1 MIGSWQGYDLDHFDH
16 YRTKWVWPKSVD
28 LTKGGI
34 PLTVGDSFSRALQ
47 ELLGPG
53 NTTYIHGLEGALLV
67 DGFEALMEREANA
80 RYRNSNKAEAIAMFT
95 KLKMLR
101 FCEPAGDGELC
112 WQICGKEK
120 KNGGWVDLSQ
130 DVFILPHTDA
140 LATLARMVGTSVENI
155 QRQTSKRNLSAA
167 GRNRRLFE
175 DIPEV
180 IKLPR
185 RPVGR
190 RYAELVYRKDIYT
203 HAQELLGAILKYNLA
218 GQTVCLPAAV
228 LKDRLCIGMVPPP
241 ACLMNQ
247 DLIDSHPGSA
257 VLLFGDVRSAL
268 AMEKFLGEVLGY
280 DPRNFIVSA
289 HFGDNLDVLPWNYLR
304 GHDVVVI
311 PAASKV
317 DMSRVKL
324 YKDYVTGAMANSFRV
339 FPGFLLHSPPGVEL
353 KQAKKNLPSLQA
365 ALLRDSMFID
375 HMKMPLT
382 GAQQII
388 EKSVSYEEYKA
399 WGQLGGIFKRAKNSV
414 ATVSSSAL
422 QALPPPD
429 PTEIPP
435 TPKKLEDV
443 VLHHFIR
450 PGSNVLVLGAKNAG
464 KTQFTLSVCQALC
477 KRGILCSR
485 FHNEANVPCKVAY
498 VDAETPLDEFQANLK
513 HYELDNDDGFCGL
526 SISDQNTQKLF
537 PDFSL
542 MSQEFQ
548 DNLQNYLLENKCRY
562 VVLDN
567 LTALMG
573 DEVNYGASANKVIEF
588 VKQLQNNGMCVIIV
602 HHLTTSGNGSQH
614 AKASGSDIFI
624 RMARAII
631 ELKSKTEILDGSTT
645 SATVKKSALQAGL
658 TVGIRFKTCKAAP
671 VLEDKT
677 YYVHLPFGEA
687 HWEPLGAYGLDGQ
700 VIELPTTKE
709 SLLPDK
715 NNSAPPAKGSLH
727 DTLKDLSP
735 DQRQV
740 VEVLQAGAAKR
751 VDIQTK
757 LRWGEGKTQ
766 NVLNDL
772 VKMGLITRQG
782 ASSSTNYVLKCGE

>member
-67 DGFEALMEREANA
+67 DVFEALMEREANA

-353 KQAKKNLPSLQA
+353 EQARKNLPSLQA

-375 HMKMPLT
+375 DMKMPLT

-399 WGQLGGIFKRAKNSV
+399 WGQLGGIFKKPNEP
-414 ATVSSSAL
+414 VSTASRSEVHTLAP
-422 QALPPPD
+422 ADPSETPD
-429 PTEIPP
+429 RPQNLGE
-435 TPKKLEDV
+435 V

-450 PGSNVLVLGAKNAG
+450 PGTSVAVLGAKNAG
-464 KTQFTLSVCQALC
+464 KTQAALSICAALRKKDALFSIFRNASIGQC
-477 KRGILCSR
+477 
-485 FHNEANVPCKVAY
+485 NVAY
-498 VDAETPLDEFQANLK
+498 IDAETLPDEFQANISQ
-513 HYELDNDDGFCGL
+513 YGLDNDPGFFGL
-526 SISDQNTQKLF
+526 CKHDTRKNNHFDTY
-537 PDFSL
+537 SL
-542 MSQEFQ
+542 MKPEFRAGLQE
-548 DNLQNYLLENKCRY
+548 YLLDKGCRY

-567 LTALMG
+567 LVALMG
-573 DEVNYGASANKVIEF
+573 NRVDYGADVQEVVEWVEQIRAAGI
-588 VKQLQNNGMCVIIV
+588 CPIII
-602 HHLTTSGNGSQH
+602 HHLGDETHGKARGS
-614 AKASGSDIFI
+614 KILTF
-624 RMARAII
+624 RARTII
-631 ELKSKTEILDGSTT
+631 TLTGKNEILRDPAISEPIKN
-645 SATVKKSALQAGL
+645 SAHQEGL
-658 TVGIRFKTCKAAP
+658 TIGLRFDTCKAGAI
-671 VLEDKT
+671 LEGMT
-677 YYVHLPFGEA
+677 FYAHLPFGKASWQFLE
-687 HWEPLGAYGLDGQ
+687 AYGLDGQ
-700 VIELPTTKE
+700 KIEVPVAEEVIAHPENAQPVTAEDTLE
-709 SLLPDK
+709 
-715 NNSAPPAKGSLH
+715 AK
-727 DTLKDLSP
+727 LKDLSP

-740 VEVLQAGAAKR
+740 VEVLQAGSAKR

-757 LRWGEGKTQ
+757 LEWGEGKTQ
-766 NVLNDL
+766 TVLNHL

-782 ASSSTNYVLKCGE
+782 ASSSTNYVLKSGE